1 MVRCFV
7 RGHLCV
13 QIQCM
18 ETFFIETLGLSDNL
32 FAYIVLPVLIF
43 LARIMD
49 VSINTIRIIY
59 VLGGRRM
66 TATLLGFFESFI
78 WLMAIRQ
85 IFEHL
90 DNWVCYIAYPGG
102 FAMGI
107 LVGMMIEER
116 IAYGKVIVRIITR
129 KDVSELIA
137 FLNSQQFR
145 YTRVDSEGLDG
156 PESLVFTV
164 LPRENLEELLTKMKN
179 ILPTAFYTVEKV
191 NRAAESGAVV
201 QESTR
206 WSIASWLRDRRRV

>member
-1 MVRCFV
+1 MESFFV
-7 RGHLCV
+7 
-13 QIQCM
+13 
-18 ETFFIETLGLSDNL
+18 ETLGVSEAVFSYLL
-32 FAYIVLPVLIF
+32 LPFLIF
-43 LARIMD
+43 LARITD

-59 VLGGRRM
+59 VLGGRRT

-129 KDVSELIA
+129 KDVSGLLA
-137 FLNSQQFR
+137 FLTTNNFR
-145 YTRVDSEGLDG
+145 YTRVNSEGIDG
-156 PESLVFTV
+156 AENLVFTV
-164 LPRENLEELLTKMKN
+164 LPRENLESLLKEMKK
-179 ILPTAFYTVEKV
+179 LVPSAFYTVEKV
-191 NRAAESGAVV
+191 NRAAEGGTMV

-206 WSIASWLRDRRRV
+206 WSIAGWLKGVRRA

>member
-1 MVRCFV
+1 
-7 RGHLCV
+7 
-13 QIQCM
+13 M
-18 ETFFIETLGLSDNL
+18 ETFFTETIGLPENL
-32 FAYIVLPVLIF
+32 FSYVILPLLIF

-49 VSINTIRIIY
+49 VSINTVRIIY
-59 VLGGRRM
+59 VLGGRRL
-66 TATLLGFFESFI
+66 TSTLLGFFESFI

-90 DNWVCYIAYPGG
+90 DNWVCYFAYPGG

-129 KDVSELIA
+129 KDVNDLIE
-137 FLNSQQFR
+137 FLTKNQFR
-145 YTRVDSEGLDG
+145 YTRVNSEGLDG
-156 PESLVFTV
+156 AENLVFTV
-164 LPRENLEELLTKMKN
+164 LPRENLEDLLTKMKE
-179 ILPTAFYTVEKV
+179 ILPSAFYTVEKV

-206 WSIASWLRDRRRV
+206 WSIASWLKDRRRV